1 MINLVCQTLAVP
13 FGYTADPSNMEEKD
27 AQWHQFVCSNN
38 HRSFISVRN
47 GPMLPDLILDT
58 PPPSPLR
65 RAHSYH
71 FTFPEKSTH
80 KDWPHTPTP
89 YLSSSLYSF
98 PPTPTSLPPT
108 PSTAGDEDLSVSPMS
123 VERLQAVR
131 RQILADP
138 IAHRVPLP
146 HNLPQLTWD
155 VPLPSRTRSPQQE
168 LQIRQQETEE
178 QRTCRTVG
186 DDLRRVADKFHL
198 DHAMVQRKN
207 RGRNFGKNLDIVIPI
222 ALTRCLQVS
231 LVAILCWRLLNK
243 FG

>member
-1 MINLVCQTLAVP
+1 MINLMFQTLAVP
-13 FGYTADPSNMEEKD
+13 YGYTTECSNMEDNNIE
-27 AQWHQFVCSNN
+27 WHQLVCSNN
-38 HRSFISVRN
+38 HRNGTSAIH

-71 FTFPEKSTH
+71 FIFPEKSYQT
-80 KDWPHTPTP
+80 DLPPTPT
-89 YLSSSLYSF
+89 SSLLPSQYSLP

-108 PSTAGDEDLSVSPMS
+108 PSTAGDEDHSVPTMS
-123 VERLQAVR
+123 VERIQAVR

-138 IAHRVPLP
+138 EARVPPL
-146 HNLPQLTWD
+146 HHLPQLTWD
-155 VPLPSRTRSPQQE
+155 VPLPSHVRSPQPL
-168 LQIRQQETEE
+168 LQIPQQQTEE

-186 DDLRRVADKFHL
+186 DDLRRIADKFHL
-198 DHAMVQRKN
+198 DHAMVRRKRSHN
-207 RGRNFGKNLDIVIPI
+207 SRNGMDIVIPI

-231 LVAILCWRLLNK
+231 LVAIACWRLLNK